1 MDNGVRIGDI
11 SQIPS
16 GEGRVFDVKGLRL
29 AVFHT
34 RAGEVFATQAHC
46 PHRGGP
52 LADGLVDA
60 ATVVCPLHDR
70 AYDLRTGAGLGN
82 DCSIATYPVEVR
94 DGAMILKED
103 WVGRAAPPKPPV
115 TP

>member
-1 MDNGVRIGDI
+1 MDQDLRIGHI

-16 GEGRVFDVKGLRL
+16 GEGRVFDVKGRRL

-34 RAGEVFATQAHC
+34 RAGEIFATQADC

-70 AYDLRTGAGLGN
+70 AYDLRTGDGVGN
-82 DCSIATYPVEVR
+82 TCSIETYPVEIR
-94 DGAMILKED
+94 DGAILLKED
-103 WVGRAAPPKPPV
+103 
-115 TP
+115 